1 MNLWITIKRKVLRVF
16 KKENSM
22 GYQSLLHESAHAL
35 AEKLNGDT
43 TALAISARVLNLIN
57 ELSDEIKSQPERFMA
72 LPDEQL
78 LSELFLTLAT
88 HRTMVS
94 KKELRKKAQRLKAD
108 QYFLD
113 TIKENGGL
121 YKAGEVASIMGVS
134 RQTINNQ
141 RLSEKLIAIKKG
153 GEYLY
158 PAFQFSESGKLN
170 GLDNILEKL
179 KGLGTVTKC
188 SFLTMKINFNDMC
201 VSPID
206 ILKLGLDGDYLSYIK
221 REASLY
227 GSHSA
232 R

>member
-1 MNLWITIKRKVLRVF
+1 MSN
-16 KKENSM
+16 
-22 GYQSLLHESAHAL
+22 QSLLHESVQTL
-35 AEKLNGDT
+35 TEKLNGDAI
-43 TALAISARVLNLIN
+43 ALAVTTRVLNLVN
-57 ELSDEIKSQPERFMA
+57 EMSDELKSQSERFVA

-94 KKELRKKAQRLKAD
+94 QRQLRKQAQRLKAEK
-108 QYFLD
+108 YFLD

-121 YKAGEVASIMGVS
+121 YKAGEVANIMGVS

-158 PAFQFSESGKLN
+158 PAFQFSDTGKLN
-170 GLDNILEKL
+170 GLDNVLEKL

-188 SFLTMKINFNDMC
+188 SFLTMKIDFNDKC

-206 ILKLGLDGDYLSYIK
+206 VLKLGLDGDYLSYII

-227 GSHSA
+227 GSHTA

>member
-1 MNLWITIKRKVLRVF
+1 MSN
-16 KKENSM
+16 
-22 GYQSLLHESAHAL
+22 QSLLHESAQML
-35 AEKLNGDT
+35 IEKFNGDA
-43 TALAISARVLNLIN
+43 TALAICTRVLNLLN
-57 ELSDEIKSQPERFMA
+57 EVAHEIKTQSERFAA

-94 KKELRKKAQRLKAD
+94 KRDLRKQVQRLQAD
-108 QYFLD
+108 KYFLD
-113 TIKENGGL
+113 TIKDNGGL
-121 YKAGEVASIMGVS
+121 YKAGEVANIMGVS

-141 RLSEKLIAIKKG
+141 RSSEKLIAIKKG

-158 PAFQFSESGKLN
+158 PAFQFNDSGKLN
-170 GLDNILEKL
+170 GLDEILEKL

-188 SFLTMKINFNDMC
+188 SFLTMKIDFNDMC
-201 VSPID
+201 ISPID
-206 ILKLGLDGDYLSYIK
+206 ILKLGLDGDYLSYIL

-227 GSHSA
+227 GLHTA

>member
-1 MNLWITIKRKVLRVF
+1 MSN
-16 KKENSM
+16 
-22 GYQSLLHESAHAL
+22 QSLLHESVQTL
-35 AEKLNGDT
+35 TEKLNGDAI
-43 TALAISARVLNLIN
+43 ALAITTRVLNLVN
-57 ELSDEIKSQPERFMA
+57 EVSDELKSQSERFAA

-94 KKELRKKAQRLKAD
+94 QRQLRKQAQRLKAEN
-108 QYFLD
+108 YFLD

-121 YKAGEVASIMGVS
+121 YKAGEVANIMGVS

-158 PAFQFSESGKLN
+158 PAFQFSDTGKLD
-170 GLDNILEKL
+170 GLDNVLEKL

-188 SFLTMKINFNDMC
+188 SFLTMKIDFNDKC

-206 ILKLGLDGDYLSYIK
+206 VLKLGLDGDYLSYII

-227 GSHSA
+227 GSHTA

>member
-1 MNLWITIKRKVLRVF
+1 MSN
-16 KKENSM
+16 
-22 GYQSLLHESAHAL
+22 QSLLHESVQTL
-35 AEKLNGDT
+35 TEKLNGDAI
-43 TALAISARVLNLIN
+43 ALAVTTRVLNLVN
-57 ELSDEIKSQPERFMA
+57 EVSDELKSQSERFAA

-94 KKELRKKAQRLKAD
+94 QRQLRKQAQRLKAEN
-108 QYFLD
+108 YFLD

-121 YKAGEVASIMGVS
+121 YKAGEVANIMGVS

-158 PAFQFSESGKLN
+158 PAFQFSDTGKLN
-170 GLDNILEKL
+170 GLDNVLEKL

-188 SFLTMKINFNDMC
+188 SFLTMKIDFNDKC

-206 ILKLGLDGDYLSYIK
+206 VLKLGLDGDYLSYII

-227 GSHSA
+227 GSHTS

>member
-1 MNLWITIKRKVLRVF
+1 MSN
-16 KKENSM
+16 
-22 GYQSLLHESAHAL
+22 QSLLHESVQTL
-35 AEKLNGDT
+35 TEKLNGDAI
-43 TALAISARVLNLIN
+43 ALAVTTRVLNLVN
-57 ELSDEIKSQPERFMA
+57 EVSDELKSQSERFAA

-94 KKELRKKAQRLKAD
+94 QRQLRKQDQRLKAEK
-108 QYFLD
+108 YFLD

-121 YKAGEVASIMGVS
+121 YKAGEVANIMGVS

-158 PAFQFSESGKLN
+158 PAFQFSDTGKLN
-170 GLDNILEKL
+170 GLDNVLEKL

-188 SFLTMKINFNDMC
+188 SFLTMKIDFNDKC

-206 ILKLGLDGDYLSYIK
+206 VLKLGLDGDYLSYII

-227 GSHSA
+227 GSHTA

>member
-1 MNLWITIKRKVLRVF
+1 MSN
-16 KKENSM
+16 
-22 GYQSLLHESAHAL
+22 QSLLHESVQTL
-35 AEKLNGDT
+35 TEKLNGDAI
-43 TALAISARVLNLIN
+43 ALAVTTRVLNLVN
-57 ELSDEIKSQPERFMA
+57 EVSDELKSQSERFAA

-78 LSELFLTLAT
+78 LSELFLTLAI

-94 KKELRKKAQRLKAD
+94 QRQLRKQAQRLKAEN
-108 QYFLD
+108 YFLD

-121 YKAGEVASIMGVS
+121 YKAGEVANIMGVS

-158 PAFQFSESGKLN
+158 PAFQFSDTGKLN
-170 GLDNILEKL
+170 GLDNVLEKL

-188 SFLTMKINFNDMC
+188 SFLTMKIDFNDKC

-206 ILKLGLDGDYLSYIK
+206 VLKLGLDGDYLSYII

-227 GSHSA
+227 GSHTA

>member
-1 MNLWITIKRKVLRVF
+1 MSN
-16 KKENSM
+16 
-22 GYQSLLHESAHAL
+22 QSLLHESVQTL
-35 AEKLNGDT
+35 TEKLNGDAI
-43 TALAISARVLNLIN
+43 ALAVTTRVLNLVN
-57 ELSDEIKSQPERFMA
+57 EVSDELKSQSERFAA

-94 KKELRKKAQRLKAD
+94 QRQLRKQAQRLKAEN
-108 QYFLD
+108 YFLD

-121 YKAGEVASIMGVS
+121 YKAGEVANIIGVS

-158 PAFQFSESGKLN
+158 PAFQFSDTGKLN
-170 GLDNILEKL
+170 GLDNVLEKL

-188 SFLTMKINFNDMC
+188 SFLTMKIDFNDKC
-201 VSPID
+201 FSPID
-206 ILKLGLDGDYLSYIK
+206 ILKLGLDGDYLSYII

-227 GSHSA
+227 GSHTA